1 MDTSHHSISR
11 IEEDTAMNRIPV
23 SLSAP
28 SRPSQATRPAS
39 RLLLLLCCLSLAA
52 CSGAGDSGSA
62 PSAADAAEQKARK
75 ATQRLVSTLMGEV
88 QKHIQEHGL
97 AGTVTHCSS
106 RAQELSTLVGAEEG
120 VEIRRVTEKTR
131 NPVDA
136 PDAFERRVLSHFAD
150 LAREGVI
157 TPETAHVE
165 VVKKD
170 GREVLR
176 FLKPVTVMKNC
187 LGCHGTPEQIPDDVR
202 QALRTQYPND
212 LATGYAVGDLRGAVS
227 VIVPLG
233 E

>member
-1 MDTSHHSISR
+1 MKT
-11 IEEDTAMNRIPV
+11 IPV
-23 SLSAP
+23 SIPRWVTPGGLPRRFAP
-28 SRPSQATRPAS
+28 A
-39 RLLLLLCCLSLAA
+39 LLLAFTISLAG
-52 CSGAGDSGSA
+52 CSGGGEGSDA
-62 PSAADAAEQKARK
+62 RADRDAAEQKARQ

-88 QKHIQEHGL
+88 QKHVKEHGL

-106 RAQELSTLVGAEEG
+106 RAQELSTLIGAEEG

-136 PDAFERRVLSHFAD
+136 PDAFERRVLARFAE
-150 LAREGVI
+150 LAQQDAIE
-157 TPETAHVE
+157 PATAHVE

-187 LGCHGTPEQIPDDVR
+187 LGCHGTPEQIPQDVQ
-202 QALRTQYPND
+202 QALRAQYPND